1 MKKTDMKGYAAFAL
15 LGDLDDGM
23 IAAATL
29 PETPAAAS
37 VTASETASAE
47 TPAAEPRRPASAF
60 TRFMRTAWV
69 AVVPTVVVSLLIM
82 VALVTVGQKTGFAP
96 PAGEASPDSFSGSL
110 GEPGNSPVD
119 TNGFSSGE
127 IADPMEPVES
137 GEITPEQIPGQT
149 PGQEKGPV
157 TVTSD
162 GFTVYPKGY
171 CVWASGQQL
180 DENGEMTGFDADGF
194 GAVNQLGAIKDEIP
208 NMSTSGNS
216 FSLFLSDGMTL
227 QNIRVFEIVE
237 IQNDTFEELALGVEG
252 EDFSHAPITYLST
265 LPENGDYIVVLE
277 IYYENRFSA
286 DEYVTGVDE
295 YAFWLTTG
303 SAWDETAP
311 VRITH
316 NDRAYLLETYLLQ
329 TSNYDFDLGKEMVT
343 DYDGAE
349 KILKTLVKK
358 MQTIT
363 VVRGEPLSLYL
374 APSYGLKGVK
384 VYRGLGLWESY
395 DSEEPLEL
403 LAEWDADDYYF
414 IFTAVYDGGDMTRV
428 AEYPIH
434 IELVDEQID
443 TEAWPGQ
450 IHISDPES
458 RVTLEGSKSS
468 VAFDVCY
475 TLWDEFW
482 YDGGLVSGD
491 GPGAEGQLQ
500 DLVEAEALNGYHV
513 THTVNTPL
521 GLRLNGH
528 EPDLTRVI
536 VYDKDLNYVGEA
548 SNFTVIHELPAG
560 TYIVIMTIE
569 IQGDYI
575 PEADAYEASCYEY
588 PFYLELHEK

>member
-29 PETPAAAS
+29 PEAPAAAS
-37 VTASETASAE
+37 VTASAE
-47 TPAAEPRRPASAF
+47 APAAEPRRPASAF

-69 AVVPTVVVSLLIM
+69 AVVPTVVVSLLIL

-96 PAGEASPDSFSGSL
+96 PAGEASPDSFLGSP
-110 GEPGNSPVD
+110 GEPGNSPAD

-127 IADPMEPVES
+127 IADPMEPAES
-137 GEITPEQIPGQT
+137 GEITPEQT

-194 GAVNQLGAIKDEIP
+194 GAVNQLGAIKNEIP
-208 NMSTSGNS
+208 NRSTSGNS

-252 EDFSHAPITYLST
+252 VDFSLDPIMYLST

-329 TSNYDFDLGKEMVT
+329 TGEYDFDLGKVVFT

-384 VYRGLGLWESY
+384 VYRGLELWEAY

-458 RVTLEGSKSS
+458 RVTLE
-468 VAFDVCY
+468 V
-475 TLWDEFW
+475 
-482 YDGGLVSGD
+482 
-491 GPGAEGQLQ
+491 
-500 DLVEAEALNGYHV
+500 
-513 THTVNTPL
+513 
-521 GLRLNGH
+521 
-528 EPDLTRVI
+528 
-536 VYDKDLNYVGEA
+536 
-548 SNFTVIHELPAG
+548 
-560 TYIVIMTIE
+560 
-569 IQGDYI
+569 
-575 PEADAYEASCYEY
+575 
-588 PFYLELHEK
+588 